1 MDKKRTRKLAAGA
14 VALLAVVG
22 AGGAVAATRADS
34 PSQERQK
41 ILDDAAKELGV
52 TATELSAA
60 LKTALKNRV
69 DEALEAG
76 KLTEDEARA
85 LKERI
90 DQSDYP
96 LLFAGPKLFGGHHV
110 FGGGPLQLDAA
121 ASYLGLTE
129 AELRTELRSGSTL
142 AEVAKEQGKA
152 VAGLVDA
159 MVAAAKKDLD
169 AAVGA
174 GKLTRTQADA
184 IAEGLEERLTALV
197 NGEHGRH
204 MFGGSKMGFFDGP
217 RMGFERH
224 GFPGFGTPP
233 EAGGAPASFTQPV

>member
-1 MDKKRTRKLAAGA
+1 MISKHKLVA
-14 VALLAVVG
+14 VLAVLAVVVIGTG
-22 AGGAVAATRADS
+22 AAVGATGALS
-34 PSQERQK
+34 PKQESEAVVN
-41 ILDDAAKELGV
+41 DAAEELGV
-52 TATELSAA
+52 EPSELTAA

-96 LLFAGPKLFGGHHV
+96 LLFGGPKLFGGHHV